1 MNKWSFTYIGITI
14 LATISLL
21 SCRDRMV
28 DKEMQMVIERG
39 DKNWSFPF
47 ASDDYP
53 PYYRK
58 SNFFNLANK
67 YLYMWEFV
75 DK

>member
-14 LATISLL
+14 LAAISLL

-28 DKEMQMVIERG
+28 DKEMQMVIEKR

-47 ASDDYP
+47 ASDEGMQWRYTSLCSVSQ
-53 PYYRK
+53 R
-58 SNFFNLANK
+58 
-67 YLYMWEFV
+67 
-75 DK
+75 